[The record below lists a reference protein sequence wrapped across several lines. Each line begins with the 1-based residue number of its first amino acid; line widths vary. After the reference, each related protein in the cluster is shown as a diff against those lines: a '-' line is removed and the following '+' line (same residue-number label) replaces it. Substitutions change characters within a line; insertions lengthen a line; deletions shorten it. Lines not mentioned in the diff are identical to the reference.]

1 MTDTIVEALTVAR
14 KVAGRSLA
22 DVAEHA
28 GVATNS
34 VCRWECGHGLPG
46 LTGLR
51 AWAGALGYEL
61 VLVKREG

>member
-1 MTDTIVEALTVAR
+1 MPDPIVKALTDAR
-14 KVAGRSLA
+14 KRSGRSLL
-22 DVAEHA
+22 DVAESA

-51 AWAGALGYEL
+51 AWAGALGYDIA
-61 VLVKREG
+61 LVKREN